1 MQSTV
6 TRSEAQTEP
15 RPTAEA
21 TATAVHE
28 GKNNHNG
35 VCSLNVYVSGG
46 GGSALISEGRNLLAA
61 LVGATALRGAER
73 ETPSRKKH
81 HAASASIRPSAC
93 LHKLEPRRGRR
104 CWLLRRFSTEEC
116 GDYINK
122 AAAYITAGCFCF
134 SDG

>member
-1 MQSTV
+1 MEEKQS
-6 TRSEAQTEP
+6 
-15 RPTAEA
+15 
-21 TATAVHE
+21 
-28 GKNNHNG
+28 HNG

-46 GGSALISEGRNLLAA
+46 ASSALISEGRDLLAA
-61 LVGATALRGAER
+61 LVGATALRTQSGTFR
-73 ETPSRKKH
+73 ETPPRKKH